1 MLAPN
6 VTIYFIRHGETD
18 WNAAT
23 RMQGQRD
30 IPLNETGRAQAARNG
45 CVLRDSITN
54 PNRYDYVASPLIRA
68 RETMEIARREL
79 GLPAAEYRTDPIL
92 KEIHFGE
99 WEGFTWEE
107 LRAKAP
113 EAIEARF
120 DDPWNCISPGGESYA
135 MLSERTEKWL
145 KSVTCNT
152 VVVSHGGVSRCLRGL
167 LLSLGHDEIPQLPVP
182 QGQLLHINGNGLEW
196 I

>member
-18 WNAAT
+18 WNAAM

-45 CVLRDSITN
+45 RVLHKSITI
-54 PNRYDYVASPLIRA
+54 PDRYDYVASPLIRA
-68 RETMEIARREL
+68 RETMEIVRGEL
-79 GLPAAEYRTDPIL
+79 GLPAAEYRTEPIL

-113 EAIEARF
+113 EAIDARF
-120 DDPWNCISPGGESYA
+120 DDPWNCTSPGGESYA
-135 MLSERTEKWL
+135 MLSKRAEKWL
-145 KSVTCNT
+145 ISVKCDT

-167 LLSLGHDEIPQLPVP
+167 LLGLDHNEIPHLPVP
-182 QGQLLHINGNGLEW
+182 QDQFLQINGNGLEW